1 MHYYSI
7 APTKNK
13 TFNHKNWVFEIN
25 DPKTG
30 IKFLVE
36 YKSRR
41 FIIFDIEHPNVI
53 SGVAVY
59 YKDKLI
65 EADIVFK
72 HYENKYWFGEI
83 IERLMPILMRK
94 TIQKVQ
100 SFDKIKIA
108 EFYEQERRKM

>member
-1 MHYYSI
+1 MHHYSI

-13 TFNHKNWVFEIN
+13 AFAFKHWLFEIS

-36 YKSRR
+36 YKNRR
-41 FIIFDIEHPNVI
+41 FIIFDIEHPNII

-72 HYENKYWFGEI
+72 HYENKYWFG
-83 IERLMPILMRK
+83 RDNRK
-94 TIQKVQ
+94 TYAYINESHNSKSTIV
-100 SFDKIKIA
+100 
-108 EFYEQERRKM
+108 